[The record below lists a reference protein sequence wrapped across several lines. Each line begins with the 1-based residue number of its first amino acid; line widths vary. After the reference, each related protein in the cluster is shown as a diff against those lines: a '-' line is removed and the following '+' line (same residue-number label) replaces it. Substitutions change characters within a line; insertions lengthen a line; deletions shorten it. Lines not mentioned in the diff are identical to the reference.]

1 MLKLK
6 HKSTY
11 PSIKGESKPQKM
23 RNINH
28 FRRIF
33 MLNIHEILKDYG
45 ITIPEDKK
53 SDFDKAIVA
62 NYKTVVEV
70 DKLKTKLEKAEAD
83 VEELKGTLETT
94 NTAFEELKNSNA
106 SAEDWKAKY
115 ESLEEE
121 NRIKEEN
128 RAKEEAIKNQRAD
141 FDNYFAENNK
151 EWANPLIADGYFIK
165 YQEAIELPENKHK
178 TTGEIAHNLT
188 KDDATAFK
196 TSQPIVTLKGAAG
209 GLGGNDNKVD
219 LPTIF

>member
-1 MLKLK
+1 
-6 HKSTY
+6 
-11 PSIKGESKPQKM
+11 
-23 RNINH
+23 
-28 FRRIF
+28 

-94 NTAFEELKNSNA
+94 NTAFEELKSNNA
-106 SAEDWKAKY
+106 SAEEWKTKY
-115 ESLEEE
+115 ESLEKE

-128 RAKEEAIKNQRAD
+128 RAKEEAEKNQRAE
-141 FDNYFAENNK
+141 FDKYFSDNNK
-151 EWANPLIADGYFIK
+151 EWSNPFIADGYYNKFK
-165 YQEAIELPENKHK
+165 EVKELDENKGK
-178 TTGEIAHNLT
+178 LSADILHNLT